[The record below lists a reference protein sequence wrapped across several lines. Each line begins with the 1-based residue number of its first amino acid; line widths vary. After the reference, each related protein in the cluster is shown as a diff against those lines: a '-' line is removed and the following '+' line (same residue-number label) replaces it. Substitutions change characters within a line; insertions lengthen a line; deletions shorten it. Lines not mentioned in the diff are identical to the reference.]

1 MSMARIPTLAG
12 REEAMEENF
21 PSLSFGPCLD
31 AEKVWESSV
40 VESES
45 CGIWNA
51 KCKCVCQIQ
60 EELCCVCVFPTNTP
74 FLAEILMGV

>member
-12 REEAMEENF
+12 RKEAMEENF

-51 KCKCVCQIQ
+51 KCKCVC
-60 EELCCVCVFPTNTP
+60 
-74 FLAEILMGV
+74 

>member
-51 KCKCVCQIQ
+51 KCKCVC
-60 EELCCVCVFPTNTP
+60 
-74 FLAEILMGV
+74 

>member
-12 REEAMEENF
+12 RKEAMEENF

-51 KCKCVCQIQ
+51 KCKCVCVRFRKS
-60 EELCCVCVFPTNTP
+60 CGVCVSS
-74 FLAEILMGV
+74 